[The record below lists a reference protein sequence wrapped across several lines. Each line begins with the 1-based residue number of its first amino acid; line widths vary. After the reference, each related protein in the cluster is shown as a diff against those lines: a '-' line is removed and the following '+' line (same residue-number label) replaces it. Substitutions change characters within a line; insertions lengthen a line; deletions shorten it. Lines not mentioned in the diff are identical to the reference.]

1 MKLLFLIIIYFFL
14 GVFCVFEYDL
24 PMGYYEYFY
33 LEKNQTYYFYFPMNE
48 FQKAKI
54 DITYYL
60 EGPLDYIPVS
70 YIYVNEYLSRNEKN
84 INSSVIYLNSTYDH
98 DFGEIEAESVYYFIE
113 NPGNYISVSV
123 TPNTSIEFFIMV
135 NIIGGYHQMAEN

>member
-24 PMGYYEYFY
+24 SFGTYNIFY

-54 DITYYL
+54 DILYYL
-60 EGPLDYIPVS
+60 EEPLYYIPLS
-70 YIYVNEYLSRNEKN
+70 YIYVNEYLNRNEKN
-84 INSSVIYLNSTYDH
+84 ISSSVIYLK
-98 DFGEIEAESVYYFIE
+98 ICI
-113 NPGNYISVSV
+113 I
-123 TPNTSIEFFIMV
+123 FFILV
-135 NIIGGYHQMAEN
+135 ISKFNL